1 MPWPGK
7 GACVTQ
13 SSYEPCHVGPPKT
26 MGHSEELWQNMDH
39 WRRKWQPTAL
49 SLLREPQE
57 LLSSVA
63 QLCLTLCHRMD
74 CSMPGFPV
82 LHQLPALTQTHVH
95 QVGDTIQPSHPLSSP
110 SPLAFSLSQHQGLF
124 QWVSPLHQV
133 AKVLELQF
141 QYQSFQWIFRTDF
154 L

>member
-63 QLCLTLCHRMD
+63 QLCLTLCHPMD
-74 CSMPGFPV
+74 CSMPGLPV
-82 LHQLPALTQTHVH
+82 HHQLLELAQTHVH
-95 QVGDTIQPSHPLSSP
+95 WVGEAIQPSHPLSSP
-110 SPLAFSLSQHQGLF
+110 SLPDFNLCQHQGLS
-124 QWVSPLHQV
+124 QRVSSSHQV
-133 AKVLELQF
+133 AKVLEFHLE
-141 QYQSFQWIFRTDF
+141 SFQWIFRTDF